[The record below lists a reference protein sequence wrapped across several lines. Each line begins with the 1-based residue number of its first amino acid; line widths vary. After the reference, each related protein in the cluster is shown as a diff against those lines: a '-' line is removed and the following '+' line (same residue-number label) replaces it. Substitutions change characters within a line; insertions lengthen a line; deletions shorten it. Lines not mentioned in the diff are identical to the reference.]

1 MQLLPYKNNYRY
13 LVFALNTYILYILE
27 DNPLSLYYSLHQTQI
42 INIHIIKYDKFF

>member
-27 DNPLSLYYSLHQTQI
+27 KWKISSPKSI
-42 INIHIIKYDKFF
+42 INSNLRTTTQNTVGED